1 MLDRV
6 PRLELPEP
14 HPDLS
19 PQDVIKIQ
27 LDALQFNDL
36 LENDSGIRLAFDYAS
51 PDNRRI
57 VGPLRRFIQLVKE
70 QVYSPMLSFDHAEL
84 DHLLLDHGYA
94 RQRVHIVQQND
105 VQTYLFILSRQ
116 TSGHYSGCWMT
127 ESLLPQ
133 N

>member
-6 PRLELPEP
+6 PQLELPEP

-51 PDNRRI
+51 PDNRRVI
-57 VGPLRRFIQLVKE
+57 GPLKRFIHLVKE
-70 QVYSPMLSFDHAEL
+70 QVYSPMLSFNHAEL
-84 DHLLLDHGYA
+84 DRLLIDHGYA
-94 RQRVHIVQQND
+94 RQRVHVVQQD
-105 VQTYLFILSRQ
+105 ATQAYLFILSLQ
-116 TSGHYSGCWMT
+116 TSGRYTGCWMT

>member
-6 PRLELPEP
+6 PQLELPEP

-51 PDNRRI
+51 PDNRRVI
-57 VGPLRRFIQLVKE
+57 GPLKRFIHLVKE
-70 QVYSPMLSFDHAEL
+70 QVYSPMLSFNHAEL
-84 DHLLLDHGYA
+84 DRLLIDHGYA
-94 RQRVHIVQQND
+94 RQRVHIVQQD
-105 VQTYLFILSRQ
+105 TIQAYLFILSLQ
-116 TSGHYSGCWMT
+116 TRGKYTGCWMT